1 MNKTDS
7 IPFPHRAYILGEGNK
22 LMEKKKK
29 KVKYEK
35 KNKKMQILAFSKVT
49 STQAPSGPG
58 PLCRDLLPLA

>member
-22 LMEKKKK
+22 LMGEKK

-35 KNKKMQILAFSKVT
+35 NKKNAN
-49 STQAPSGPG
+49 PS
-58 PLCRDLLPLA
+58 L